1 MEQEF
6 DVVSMVSGLTS
17 DLLEDGQ
24 SPLAVAS
31 ALLTASFMLYAKE
44 LSPESFNA
52 VLSTAVANS
61 TQFLQTQRNK
71 LH

>member
-6 DVVSMVSGLTS
+6 DIVTMVSGLTS

-31 ALLTASFMLYAKE
+31 AFLTASFMLYAKE
-44 LSPESFNA
+44 LSPESFNEVVSKA
-52 VLSTAVANS
+52 FYSSN
-61 TQFLQTQRNK
+61 QFLQHRRNK